1 MRPPPTRCEPSFA
14 NTLSTS
20 ANDQLAR
27 ASRRAHCFAAVA
39 TKKNQRRYPR
49 VKPKAMSSRVRV
61 AGALHLGLPIEN
73 LSLGGAFIRC
83 AHNPPLRS
91 HASLEL
97 GVPGLTHP
105 LLLTGQVTFVVSP
118 ADAVAKRVPSGF
130 AIQFQ
135 QPLPGHVQK
144 GLEQLLR
151 SVDARALQDEHDEPQ
166 TDPTQAVPAFVPG
179 AAPARET
186 NHELLAL
193 RKLVA
198 LHEQELERLKKENVQ
213 LRTLVRQLQSR

>member
-1 MRPPPTRCEPSFA
+1 MATR
-14 NTLSTS
+14 
-20 ANDQLAR
+20 
-27 ASRRAHCFAAVA
+27 
-39 TKKNQRRYPR
+39 KNQRKYPR

-97 GVPGLTHP
+97 GVPGLQHP
-105 LLLTGQVTFVVSP
+105 LLLTGQVTFVVTP
-118 ADAVAKRVPSGF
+118 ADAQAKKVAPGF

-135 QPLPGHVQK
+135 QPLPAHVQK
-144 GLEQLLR
+144 GLELLLR
-151 SVDARALQDEHDEPQ
+151 SVDARALQTEREEADEPQ
-166 TDPTQAVPAFVPG
+166 TELTQAVPAFAPPPLPRAG
-179 AAPARET
+179 APREP

-198 LHEQELERLKKENVQ
+198 LHEQELERLKKENAQ
-213 LRTLVRQLQSR
+213 LRAMVRQLQAR